1 MKDKKYENFFVL
13 YEIIEKQKIKNKP
26 KNYYHF

>member
-13 YEIIEKQKIKNKP
+13 YEIIEKQKIMNKA